1 MLRDLAAHVPSPDK
15 PADPTYPFRLLNRR
29 MMHVVN
35 SAYNARGAA
44 GHPNVNPAFLNSTDL
59 AALDLARGDLIEIES
74 RHGVIRSIVDVDD
87 ELLNGTVSMMFGFGG
102 PPEDDARVQEIG
114 SSVAR
119 LLSTTDFYDPYSGQ
133 PLMSNVPIRIRAVGP
148 TSSK

>member
-1 MLRDLAAHVPSPDK
+1 
-15 PADPTYPFRLLNRR
+15 

-44 GHPNVNPAFLNSTDL
+44 GHPNVNPAFLNATDL
-59 AALDLARGDLIEIES
+59 AALGLAKGDEVEIES
-74 RHGVIRSIVDVDD
+74 PHGVIRSIVDVDD
-87 ELLNGTVSMMFGFGG
+87 ELRNGTVSIMFGFGG
-102 PPEDDARVQEIG
+102 PPEDDVRVREIG

-133 PLMSNVPIRIRAVGP
+133 PLMSNVPIRIRAVA
-148 TSSK
+148 TT